1 MVGKNY
7 STNEKH
13 KFYNSTVQ
21 AISRGGEDWYKKV
34 GALCAYFVDMIY
46 PVKTQVENVMS
57 KIFNFRGQTID
68 MSDQAVF
75 NLKDSGIHKEERKKI
90 NTSNP
95 LTTS

>member
-1 MVGKNY
+1 
-7 STNEKH
+7 
-13 KFYNSTVQ
+13 
-21 AISRGGEDWYKKV
+21 
-34 GALCAYFVDMIY
+34 MIY

-75 NLKDSGIHKEERKKI
+75 NLKDSSIHEEERKKI

-95 LTTS
+95 LTAS